1 MWGQGDK
8 DDVVEE
14 MQEGER
20 GRREGGGGQGPN
32 RALWRHEE
40 LRPYFECEPLG
51 CFQQKSNMIL
61 VQL

>member
-1 MWGQGDK
+1 MALRSQVWGQGDK

-40 LRPYFECEPLG
+40 LRLYFECEPLG
-51 CFQQKSNMIL
+51 
-61 VQL
+61 